1 MRRMFSKKQIENL
14 SEETTIKTIEEE
26 KVPSLQTEEY
36 VGQFAGSESLTIDA
50 SYIKSVRNYK
60 ELQFILNCRITNGT
74 EESITLSSDTILCNF
89 GVLPDE
95 ILEKIYGHSGKKLT
109 EATSNESVAYAT
121 LFVSQPAGVAASVNP
136 KYVSLYF
143 RKASKTLAFYLEG
156 GNISIS
162 AAQSLDFEA
171 RISLY
176 L

>member
-1 MRRMFSKKQIENL
+1 MKRMWSRQGLLAWLLGAI
-14 SEETTIKTIEEE
+14 SAGQ
-26 KVPSLQTEEY
+26 VPGLDTEEY
-36 VGQFAGSESLTIDA
+36 AGQFAGSESLTINS
-50 SYIKSVRNYK
+50 SYIKTVKNYK
-60 ELQFILNCRITNGT
+60 ELQFIFNCRITNET
-74 EESITLSSDTILCNF
+74 EESVTLSSDTILCNF
-89 GVLPDE
+89 GVLPDR
-95 ILEKIYGHSGKKLT
+95 ILEKIYGHSGNKLT

-121 LFVSQPAGVAASVNP
+121 LFVSQPAGVVASTNP

-162 AAQSLDFEA
+162 ASQSLDFEA